1 MQLPSSRAAVF
12 LARIGRKSSYLSIIA
27 GSLTR
32 AILICNVGQPPG
44 VLHMSPLSPKDIASA
59 AAGRRELIEMAAFD
73 LRRAASRHRPRNFGS
88 RTHPWYIPQF
98 AVLLAL
104 R

>member
-1 MQLPSSRAAVF
+1 MF
-12 LARIGRKSSYLSIIA
+12 
-27 GSLTR
+27 
-32 AILICNVGQPPG
+32 
-44 VLHMSPLSPKDIASA
+44 PLSPKDIAHA

-73 LRRAASRHRPRNFGS
+73 LRRAASRHKPRNFAS
-88 RTHPWYIPQF
+88 RIHSWYIPQF

>member
-1 MQLPSSRAAVF
+1 M
-12 LARIGRKSSYLSIIA
+12 
-27 GSLTR
+27 SL
-32 AILICNVGQPPG
+32 
-44 VLHMSPLSPKDIASA
+44 LSPKDNAHA

-73 LRRAASRHRPRNFGS
+73 LRRAASRHKPRNFGS
-88 RTHPWYIPQF
+88 RTQPWYIPQF

>member
-1 MQLPSSRAAVF
+1 MSPSSPRD
-12 LARIGRKSSYLSIIA
+12 LA
-27 GSLTR
+27 
-32 AILICNVGQPPG
+32 
-44 VLHMSPLSPKDIASA
+44 HA

-73 LRRAASRHRPRNFGS
+73 LRRAASHHKPRNFGS
-88 RTHPWYIPQF
+88 RTHPWYIPHF

>member
-1 MQLPSSRAAVF
+1 
-12 LARIGRKSSYLSIIA
+12 
-27 GSLTR
+27 
-32 AILICNVGQPPG
+32 
-44 VLHMSPLSPKDIASA
+44 MSPSMPKDIAHA

-73 LRRAASRHRPRNFGS
+73 LRRAASRHKPRNFGS
-88 RTHPWYIPQF
+88 RTQPWYIPQF